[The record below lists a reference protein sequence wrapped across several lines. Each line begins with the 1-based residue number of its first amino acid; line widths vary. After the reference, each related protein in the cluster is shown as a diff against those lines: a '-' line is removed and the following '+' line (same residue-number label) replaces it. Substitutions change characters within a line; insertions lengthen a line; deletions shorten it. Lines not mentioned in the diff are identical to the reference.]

1 MSLIFHHN
9 QKIDVIQYLFKGLL
23 HKGWA
28 GIFLNSRIKLNHS
41 FINTSVAR
49 GPTSIVGVLIKI
61 LCNVSGKEEN
71 RKASAK
77 FGSTILDNDDDGD
90 EPRYKISWT
99 LGS

>member
-9 QKIDVIQYLFKGLL
+9 EKIGVMLYLFKDLL

-28 GIFLNSRIKLNHS
+28 RIFLNSRIKLNHS
-41 FINTSVAR
+41 FINTSVGR

-61 LCNVSGKEEN
+61 LYNVSGKEEN
-71 RKASAK
+71 RRASAK

-90 EPRYKISWT
+90 EPRYKIS
-99 LGS
+99 